1 MIWSARL
8 RGELLE
14 GDEVVVARLRGVL
27 GGSGMYSS
35 SKGDEMVVG
44 GVVVM
49 FIDRMRMGLRGSDVV
64 VFKDVSRLIAVGCF
78 W

>member
-1 MIWSARL
+1 MIHSARL
-8 RGELLE
+8 SEGLLE
-14 GDEVVVARLRGVL
+14 RDEVVVARLRGVL
-27 GGSGMYSS
+27 GGSGIYSP

-49 FIDRMRMGLRGSDVV
+49 FSERMRVGMGSPDVV
-64 VFKDVSRLIAVGCF
+64 VFKDLSCLIAVGCF

>member
-1 MIWSARL
+1 MIRSARL
-8 RGELLE
+8 SGELLE

-27 GGSGMYSS
+27 GGSGIYSS
-35 SKGDEMVVG
+35 AKGDKMVVG

-49 FIDRMRMGLRGSDVV
+49 FMDRMKMGWRGSDVV
-64 VFKDVSRLIAVGCF
+64 VFKGVSRLIAVGCF

>member
-1 MIWSARL
+1 MIRSARL
-8 RGELLE
+8 SGELLE

-35 SKGDEMVVG
+35 AKGDEMVVG

-49 FIDRMRMGLRGSDVV
+49 FIDRMRMGLKGSDVV
-64 VFKDVSRLIAVGCF
+64 VFKDVSRLIVVGCF
-78 W
+78 R